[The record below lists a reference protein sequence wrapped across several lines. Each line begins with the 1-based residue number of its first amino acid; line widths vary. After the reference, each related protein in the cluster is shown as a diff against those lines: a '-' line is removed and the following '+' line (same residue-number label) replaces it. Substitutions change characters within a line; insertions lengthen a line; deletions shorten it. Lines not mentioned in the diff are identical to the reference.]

1 MASTSEGPL
10 DARVAE
16 TLTAMAR
23 VLYPHDFLEDAAYR
37 RVVEIVAAEAD
48 AAQRALLVAGVA
60 ALDGAFDR
68 PFLALAERERLA
80 AVEAVHDSPFFEAM
94 RAATARHLYDDRAL
108 WPRFGYE
115 GASSHLGGYI
125 ERGFDDIDWISEE
138 STEPEPEPEPEV
150 EAER

>member
-1 MASTSEGPL
+1 MASTSDGPL

-23 VLYPHDFLEDAAYR
+23 VLYPHDFLEDASYR
-37 RVVEIVAAEAD
+37 RVVDIVVAAAEAD
-48 AAQRALLVAGVA
+48 AAQSALLIEGVA

-68 PFLALAERERLA
+68 PFVALAERERLA
-80 AVEAVHDSPFFEAM
+80 AVEAVQHGLFFETM

-115 GASSHLGGYI
+115 GASSHLGGYV

-138 STEPEPEPEPEV
+138 STEPEPGP

>member
-1 MASTSEGPL
+1 MASTSEGLL

-37 RVVEIVAAEAD
+37 RVVDIVAAEAD
-48 AAQRALLVAGVA
+48 AAQRALLAAGAA

-68 PFLALAERERLA
+68 PFVALAETERLA
-80 AVEAVHDSPFFEAM
+80 AVEAIQDRPFFEAM

-115 GASSHLGGYI
+115 GASSHLGGYV

-138 STEPEPEPEPEV
+138 STEPE
-150 EAER
+150 AER

>member
-10 DARVAE
+10 DARVEEA
-16 TLTAMAR
+16 LTAMAR

-37 RVVEIVAAEAD
+37 RVVDIVAAEAD
-48 AAQRALLVAGVA
+48 AAQRALLVAGAA
-60 ALDGAFDR
+60 ALDGAFGR
-68 PFLALAERERLA
+68 PFVALAERERLA
-80 AVEAVHDSPFFEAM
+80 AVEAIQDRPFFEAM

-115 GASSHLGGYI
+115 GASSHLGGYV

-138 STEPEPEPEPEV
+138 STEPE
-150 EAER
+150 AER